1 MAPEELGRL
10 AAAAKALAASLD
22 EGESAELAERF
33 EQIARALERME
44 RAGGGRTLEK
54 LAREHPELAG
64 AMKALAEGRELPP
77 GGLDHSRLSP
87 ADRELLNEIVQ
98 AMAEMRRGME
108 GAQGRL
114 AEMPPGAPQARTR
127 EITTEDLLAMLEAI
141 EEGRL
146 CMDCQGGGCSLCGG
160 TGLRAGLSGGGGGG
174 TGWGLGHSPGGV
186 VPEPIEDAEF
196 TDTRIRT
203 RRIGPGRIVGQ
214 WFVRGVPPTEAD
226 ARAEYFDAVE
236 AATGAPE
243 VVRERE
249 SIPIE
254 DRALVRDYQ
263 NAIRGLD

>member
-1 MAPEELGRL
+1 
-10 AAAAKALAASLD
+10 
-22 EGESAELAERF
+22 
-33 EQIARALERME
+33 
-44 RAGGGRTLEK
+44 
-54 LAREHPELAG
+54 
-64 AMKALAEGRELPP
+64 
-77 GGLDHSRLSP
+77 
-87 ADRELLNEIVQ
+87 
-98 AMAEMRRGME
+98 
-108 GAQGRL
+108 
-114 AEMPPGAPQARTR
+114 
-127 EITTEDLLAMLEAI
+127 
-141 EEGRL
+141 
-146 CMDCQGGGCSLCGG
+146 
-160 TGLRAGLSGGGGGG
+160 
-174 TGWGLGHSPGGV
+174 V